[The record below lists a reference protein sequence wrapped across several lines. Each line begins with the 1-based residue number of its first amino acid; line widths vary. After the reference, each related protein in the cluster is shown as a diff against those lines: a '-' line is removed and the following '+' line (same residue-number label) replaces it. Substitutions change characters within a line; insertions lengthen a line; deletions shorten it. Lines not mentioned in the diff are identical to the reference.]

1 MYLKYT
7 NVSRK
12 RKILAECI
20 STFFIFAKL
29 GALLSHKQKVFAYN
43 KLLLWSKK
51 HGRREIV
58 IEENEVVCR
67 REGINVTVV
76 LSLSLVEAWV
86 SPPICQIVT
95 RTMHNATNRNLLPL
109 CS

>member
-29 GALLSHKQKVFAYN
+29 GALLSHIQKVFAYN

-67 REGINVTVV
+67 REGNNVTVV
-76 LSLSLVEAWV
+76 LSLSLGIA
-86 SPPICQIVT
+86 S
-95 RTMHNATNRNLLPL
+95 NLSD
-109 CS
+109 CHAHDA